1 MDGTGSDGRCRRRR
15 RKLCMPLTRSRR
27 WRRECGAEGAE
38 SRARIA
44 AAGEERGSSG
54 PEASAAA
61 VALTITSPRESHRRP
76 ESRRPDRRHS
86 HQQLTTTIATTAA
99 ATAASAVAA
108 ALTATAITSTAHA
121 ASASSA
127 TSFPAADLAAATSAA
142 LAAASRR

>member
-54 PEASAAA
+54 PEASA
-61 VALTITSPRESHRRP
+61 VALTITSPRELHRRP

>member
-1 MDGTGSDGRCRRRR
+1 
-15 RKLCMPLTRSRR
+15 MPLTRSRR
-27 WRRECGAEGAE
+27 WRLECSAEGAE

-44 AAGEERGSSG
+44 AAGEERGRSG

-61 VALTITSPRESHRRP
+61 VALTITSPREL
-76 ESRRPDRRHS
+76 SRRPDRRHS